1 MPHDAPAAKIAAT
14 KGYGGNVVTYD
25 RYKEDRE
32 AIGRRLAT
40 ERGLTLIPPYD
51 HPDIIAGAGTAA
63 LDLLDEVGQLDSL
76 FVPVGGGGLISGS
89 ALAVRAKSPKC
100 KIYGVEPQAGNDG
113 QRSFRSGEIVH
124 IDTPKTI
131 ADGAQTQH
139 LGKLTF
145 AIIRRDVDDML
156 TADDAQLVACMRFFA
171 TRMKLVVEPTGC
183 LGLAAA
189 RTATAAQRGRRVG
202 VIISGGNVDLERF
215 CQLTSG

>member
-1 MPHDAPAAKIAAT
+1 MTTRTSSPEQA
-14 KGYGGNVVTYD
+14 
-25 RYKEDRE
+25 
-32 AIGRRLAT
+32 RRRWT
-40 ERGLTLIPPYD
+40 CST
-51 HPDIIAGAGTAA
+51 
-63 LDLLDEVGQLDSL
+63 EVGQLDSL
-76 FVPVGGGGLISGS
+76 FVPVGGGGLLSGS

-100 KIYGVEPQAGNDG
+100 RIYGVEPQAGNDG

-156 TADDAQLVACMRFFA
+156 TADDAQLVECMRFFA
-171 TRMKLVVEPTGC
+171 TRMKLIVEPTGC

-189 RTATAAQRGRRVG
+189 RAATCGAARPARRRDHQRRQCRPRTLLPIDERLTVQHCDCSPSGEPLPAIEHVRRNPIYDVIAGMLRGRCTC
-202 VIISGGNVDLERF
+202 VIG
-215 CQLTSG
+215 